1 MLSCCRSTCLSKS
14 CICFL
19 SRTSMALMVY
29 RGTIA
34 AGEKPTIELVS
45 QVLGC
50 LQIPCDATLKNR
62 LVENLGVTAVSSRYS
77 NLCSLVDG
85 FGEYDPRAFS
95 LLEVSWQLKLFSQ
108 YSNFML
114 CYEFDLGNQPRFA
127 IYRKL
132 PLLELCHVYPSK
144 RVLLPWMLNSCK
156 FILPRW
162 VFIIVTSCCC
172 GGSYGNLPN
181 YNRGGFLISA
191 QALSFLKAHSQ
202 DVNF

>member
-1 MLSCCRSTCLSKS
+1 MLSCWRSTCLSKS
-14 CICFL
+14 YICFL
-19 SRTSMALMVY
+19 SRTSVALMVY

-95 LLEVSWQLKLFSQ
+95 LLEVSRQLKLFSLFQ
-108 YSNFML
+108 LHALLWIWFGKSAKICHL
-114 CYEFDLGNQPRFA
+114 QEAASLGIVPCVSFKESPITMDAKQLQIHIAEVSF
-127 IYRKL
+127 
-132 PLLELCHVYPSK
+132 H
-144 RVLLPWMLNSCK
+144 SC
-156 FILPRW
+156 
-162 VFIIVTSCCC
+162 
-172 GGSYGNLPN
+172 N
-181 YNRGGFLISA
+181 
-191 QALSFLKAHSQ
+191 
-202 DVNF
+202 